1 MKEIKTI
8 LVPFDFSKHS
18 ENAFKVAAQI
28 AKKQDAQIVAVH
40 MMGLHSANLI
50 KENNSMDGL
59 FFIKLT
65 EKRFEEFLD
74 QEYIEGLN
82 VKTTVKNYTVF
93 SELDAVAKEFSAD
106 LIVMGSHGSSG
117 LQEVFV
123 GSNTEKVVRTATVP
137 VLVIKN
143 GSDFTAKTAVFA
155 CDYKLDSVVVFQ
167 NAIHLFDLLGLTT
180 KLVYINLPNEHYK
193 STREIEKQIVDFLIH
208 QDVGYQILP
217 EAVTIYA
224 DYTVEDGVFN
234 YAQKIKADIIGI
246 PTHGRQGLAHFF
258 SGSISEDIANHSK
271 LPVVTFRI

>member
-246 PTHGRQGLAHFF
+246 PTHGRRGLAHFF